1 MAETKK
7 DPTCQ
12 ENPQTIYVHVSGS
25 LRWTPAAFKH
35 LWSKNVLHSTTPV
48 VPLDWTA
55 AWLTAPGVYAKSTI
69 RRQEL
74 TVRGAVD
81 TGHRQSL
88 PDSEPECFEESVPLA
103 VISVHIG

>member
-1 MAETKK
+1 M
-7 DPTCQ
+7 
-12 ENPQTIYVHVSGS
+12 
-25 LRWTPAAFKH
+25 
-35 LWSKNVLHSTTPV
+35 

-69 RRQEL
+69 RRKEL